1 VNRDID
7 EDDTIA
13 TRRRALT
20 ALIAATTVAT
30 GSAVGC
36 TPTVQIAAPPE
47 PITINLNIRIE
58 HELRVRIDRELDDI
72 ISEDSGL
79 F

>member
-1 VNRDID
+1 VNRGTD
-7 EDDTIA
+7 EVDHTA
-13 TRRRALT
+13 ARRRTLAALMAVT
-20 ALIAATTVAT
+20 AVAA
-30 GSAVGC
+30 GC

-58 HELRVRIDRELDDI
+58 HELRVRIDKELDDI